1 MEREFKTTYTVDY
14 RGYKE
19 AVHGFDDLESAVRYA
34 KETGGW
40 VWQRDCW
47 PDRVEQKLLD
57 VVKYESGDAPARKE
71 ATMRIA
77 YKVKGLEG
85 HRQSASFGKSAFWD
99 FSKDGDVRKISV
111 LREDI
116 LQTNDHVIVIIERN
130 TAEEC
135 EAELNGQLSD
145 GIFENCRV
153 GGVEVLY
160 GEEVE
165 LDDR

>member
-1 MEREFKTTYTVDY
+1 MKTYKIKMTSGGGTEYTYLDGLT
-14 RGYKE
+14 YKE
-19 AVHGFDDLESAVRYA
+19 ALQICEDNHWTVDNGIFWDLCIEEGEEKKS
-34 KETGGW
+34 K
-40 VWQRDCW
+40 
-47 PDRVEQKLLD
+47 
-57 VVKYESGDAPARKE
+57 
-71 ATMRIA
+71 MRIA

-85 HRQSASFGKSAFWD
+85 HRQSASFGRSSFWD
-99 FSKDGDVRKISV
+99 FSQDGDVRKISV